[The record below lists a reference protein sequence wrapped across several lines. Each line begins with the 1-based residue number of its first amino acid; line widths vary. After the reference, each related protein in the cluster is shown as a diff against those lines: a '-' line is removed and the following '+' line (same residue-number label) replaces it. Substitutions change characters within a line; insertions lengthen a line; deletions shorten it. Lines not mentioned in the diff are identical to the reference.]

1 MSFINQFTSIE
12 KYSKYLQSVIMKYM
26 LLVYRDIL
34 GFVFLGFFFCLLFC
48 FFYFKIFFFSNLFAE
63 VGGQELEPPA
73 FLPELL
79 NTPERILSK
88 KGLSFTFC
96 NIAWQ
101 WESLYSKS
109 ITGKCEQIARN
120 SSQNG
125 LITEVRPGQV
135 WGQLLSFIFLQVSMV
150 CLFIFYI

>member
-1 MSFINQFTSIE
+1 MSFINQLTSIE
-12 KYSKYLQSVIMKYM
+12 RYSKYLQSVIMKYM
-26 LLVYRDIL
+26 LLVYCDIL
-34 GFVFLGFFFCLLFC
+34 GFGFLGFFCLLFG
-48 FFYFKIFFFSNLFAE
+48 FFCFKIFFFSNLFAE

-101 WESLYSKS
+101 WESKS

-120 SSQNG
+120 SSQ
-125 LITEVRPGQV
+125 
-135 WGQLLSFIFLQVSMV
+135 MA
-150 CLFIFYI
+150 